1 MKKMVIITAA
11 LLMLTASVFSQGANI
26 DQALEAYNQTLKNG
40 NIGLR
45 SSALY
50 CIAQVKAQYPE
61 TDFTAVQKTL
71 KKVSRSDKS
80 VMVKVQANL
89 IAKYIQNDE
98 LVDAVV
104 PANDNQVLFFDQL
117 YDAVM
122 ANEITTIAWK

>member
-1 MKKMVIITAA
+1 MKKMVIIIAA